1 MVSEPTGAR
10 ITPTSNGPY
19 QVDGWVRV
27 RRADGTPAGETEEQV
42 WLCRCGG
49 SSNKPYCDGT
59 HLTKPFVGTEVADR
73 GTTEA
78 RRDTYPGD
86 GIAIYDDRSICANI
100 GHCTDNLASVFKLGV
115 EPWIDATGEQAEA
128 IARQVALCPSGA
140 LSYALAGPSAPVEA
154 EREPGITAS
163 KDGPYLVVGRIP
175 VVSEDGT
182 PYEVRA
188 RFALC
193 RCGGSR
199 NKPFCDGTHWH
210 NGFRA

>member
-1 MVSEPTGAR
+1 MVNDPAGPR
-10 ITPTSNGPY
+10 ITPTENGPY
-19 QVDGWVRV
+19 QVSGWVPV
-27 RRADGTPAGETEEQV
+27 HRADGTPAAETEEEV
-42 WLCRCGG
+42 YLCRCGG
-49 SSNKPYCDGT
+49 SSNKPYCDDT
-59 HLTKPFVGTEVADR
+59 HLRKPYDGTEVADR

-78 RRDTYPGD
+78 RRDIYDGD
-86 GIAIYDDRSICANI
+86 GIAIYDDRSICAHI
-100 GHCTDNLASVFKLGV
+100 GNCTDNLASVFKLGV
-115 EPWIDATGEQAEA
+115 EPWIEPTGARAEA

-140 LSYALAGPSAPVEA
+140 LSYALAGSSAPVEA

-163 KDGPYLVVGRIP
+163 KNGPYLVVGKIP

>member
-1 MVSEPTGAR
+1 M
-10 ITPTSNGPY
+10 
-19 QVDGWVRV
+19 
-27 RRADGTPAGETEEQV
+27 
-42 WLCRCGG
+42 
-49 SSNKPYCDGT
+49 
-59 HLTKPFVGTEVADR
+59 
-73 GTTEA
+73 
-78 RRDTYPGD
+78 
-86 GIAIYDDRSICANI
+86 
-100 GHCTDNLASVFKLGV
+100 FKLGV
-115 EPWIDATGEQAEA
+115 EPWIDATAEQAEA

-140 LSYALAGPSAPVEA
+140 LSYALAGSSAPVEA

-163 KDGPYLVVGRIP
+163 KNGPYLVVGKIP

-182 PYEVRA
+182 TYEVRA